1 MRFRDGDGWFEGCE
15 KRFWS
20 GRSLTH
26 YAYAWSYESSN
37 KIHSFVSVVVCM
49 CMAVVLEAEGSRASN
64 HASGVQD
71 LGDILI

>member
-49 CMAVVLEAEGSRASN
+49 CMAVWFLRPKVRGQAIMQAEYRT
-64 HASGVQD
+64 
-71 LGDILI
+71 